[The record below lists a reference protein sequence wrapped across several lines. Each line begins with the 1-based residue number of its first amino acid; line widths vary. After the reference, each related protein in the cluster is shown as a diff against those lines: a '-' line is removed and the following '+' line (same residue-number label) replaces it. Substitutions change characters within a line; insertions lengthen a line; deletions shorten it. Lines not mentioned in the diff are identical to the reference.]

1 MEHYLLECNKYK
13 DQRKQ
18 MRLELRK
25 GRMTVGGLLGDPQA
39 IKHTMKYIR
48 RQQGWNNDAQPQV
61 DRTRDTSQ
69 EAEEEEKIRLAK
81 HVVPR
86 P

>member
-39 IKHTMKYIR
+39 IKHTMKYIKET
-48 RQQGWNNDAQPQV
+48 A
-61 DRTRDTSQ
+61 
-69 EAEEEEKIRLAK
+69 RLEQ
-81 HVVPR
+81 
-86 P
+86 